1 MVQNCNRIKNKV
13 IIVQSYYIVDFVKVP
28 IGQKSDV
35 GKVLSN
41 FLFFLENLIS
51 CHYPLIHYLD
61 CEKVLNDSTFAT
73 QGAAKTWGE
82 KKTLEN

>member
-41 FLFFLENLIS
+41 FLFFSGKLDQLS
-51 CHYPLIHYLD
+51 LPL
-61 CEKVLNDSTFAT
+61 N
-73 QGAAKTWGE
+73 
-82 KKTLEN
+82 TLP